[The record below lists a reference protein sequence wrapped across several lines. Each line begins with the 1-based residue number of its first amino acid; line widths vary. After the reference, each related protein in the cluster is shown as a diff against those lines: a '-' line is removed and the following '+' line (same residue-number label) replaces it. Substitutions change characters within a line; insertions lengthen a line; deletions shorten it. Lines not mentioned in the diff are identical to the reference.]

1 MTEVLQNV
9 TTMRDI
15 LPSPVRRMVLEDY
28 GFTPQAPAALG
39 ASPEP
44 DSATTATAPAPVV
57 AAPIRRIVAP
67 LSFEPCHDD
76 ITGIIDALAAMPPP
90 SAVDALEDVDKPDT
104 VPAPVP
110 PVILVSDSGD
120 ISQPTDVEPDDAP
133 LVVSQASAMADARQ
147 SAAIMSSAASTTSV
161 VPGSSSTTP
170 ARVVR
175 GRINKPHPR
184 RRPPPRALPPGAGV
198 GRKDIRSEFFADL
211 EASVW
216 PPIRP
221 TVGHVDLAKYMD
233 MVSSA
238 STVLI
243 AHTVSTKFKLNRR
256 QAATLRRRCAAMA
269 AMEEVLVRKVQR
281 TLPPPGAD
289 DEANAAAINQ
299 LREWCMVRHSR
310 PDVPP
315 FE

>member
-1 MTEVLQNV
+1 
-9 TTMRDI
+9 
-15 LPSPVRRMVLEDY
+15 
-28 GFTPQAPAALG
+28 
-39 ASPEP
+39 
-44 DSATTATAPAPVV
+44 
-57 AAPIRRIVAP
+57 
-67 LSFEPCHDD
+67 
-76 ITGIIDALAAMPPP
+76 
-90 SAVDALEDVDKPDT
+90 
-104 VPAPVP
+104 
-110 PVILVSDSGD
+110 
-120 ISQPTDVEPDDAP
+120 
-133 LVVSQASAMADARQ
+133 MADARQ
-147 SAAIMSSAASTTSV
+147 SVAIMSSAASTTSV
-161 VPGSSSTTP
+161 VPVVTGSSSTTP

-184 RRPPPRALPPGAGV
+184 RRPPPRALPPGTGI

-221 TVGHVDLAKYMD
+221 TVGYVDLAKYMD
-233 MVSSA
+233 VVPSA